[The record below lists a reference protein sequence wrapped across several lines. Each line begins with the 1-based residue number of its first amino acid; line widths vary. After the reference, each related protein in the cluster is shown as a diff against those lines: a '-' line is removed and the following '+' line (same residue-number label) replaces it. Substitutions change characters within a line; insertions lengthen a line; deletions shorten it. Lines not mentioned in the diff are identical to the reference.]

1 MIITDIKVTT
11 FSYTSHTVQD
21 TDGHTHPG
29 DPHDAQTALLTITTE
44 DGTSGYTFGA
54 PDALRPNM
62 MDNFIRKVL
71 MGQDATDRERLWQAM
86 ARWQRGSGGSFND
99 RSLGLA
105 ELALW
110 DWFGRKIDMP
120 VWKIL
125 GGMRDKVPAYG
136 STMCGDEIENGLAT
150 PEDYGRFGEWL
161 INRGYSAIKL
171 HTWDAAR
178 LIRTL
183 RQDGHRSLRRRPRS
197 RRSRRPT
204 HARRQ
209 PLVLPN

>member
-11 FSYTSHTVQD
+11 FTYTSNTVQD

-29 DPHDAQTALLTITTE
+29 DPHEATTALLTITTE
-44 DGTSGYTFGA
+44 DGTSGYTFGS
-54 PDALRPNM
+54 PDALRPVM

-86 ARWQRGSGGSFND
+86 ARWQRGSGGAFND

-110 DWFGRKIDMP
+110 DWFGRKIDIP

-136 STMCGDEIENGLAT
+136 STMCGDEMSGG
-150 PEDYGRFGEWL
+150 P
-161 INRGYSAIKL
+161 L
-171 HTWDAAR
+171 HTRRIRTVRRMAHPARIPRHQAPHLDAAR
-178 LIRTL
+178 ILRTL
-183 RQDGHRSLRRRPRS
+183 RQDGHCSLRRRP
-197 RRSRRPT
+197 
-204 HARRQ
+204 
-209 PLVLPN
+209 

>member
-1 MIITDIKVTT
+1 
-11 FSYTSHTVQD
+11 
-21 TDGHTHPG
+21 
-29 DPHDAQTALLTITTE
+29 
-44 DGTSGYTFGA
+44 
-54 PDALRPNM
+54 M

-136 STMCGDEIENGLAT
+136 STMCGDEIENGLST
-150 PEDYGRFGEWL
+150 PEEYGRFGEWL
-161 INRGYSAIKL
+161 NQRGYPAIKL
-171 HTWDAAR
+171 HTWMPPVSFAPSVKMDIAACAAVR
-178 LIRTL
+178 EAV
-183 RQDGHRSLRRRPRS
+183 GPGSPA
-197 RRSRRPT
+197 

-209 PLVLPN
+209 PLVLPHRSLRTRPRASKTSTTTGTRR